1 MICLTQKT
9 TKLYMKVTVLWH
21 IIKSGTFRRAKLSA
35 GGTSKKEMLAQI
47 EALKKIILYF
57 FCNHLG

>member
-1 MICLTQKT
+1 
-9 TKLYMKVTVLWH
+9 MKVTVLWH